1 MVSEPS
7 NFSLLRSLVRNLR
20 DRMSRVPLR
29 PLLTT
34 AFVLVTLVPLMV
46 GGGIGWQRL
55 QAAQRLDAT
64 LRVEAL
70 AANQLS
76 RLQLEVGSQQRS
88 LDRVIGDAAVL
99 DPAVSPNSLREVIDL
114 YGDDLVAL
122 AILSSDGTL
131 AVSSDG
137 SMDERI
143 DGLVLDPE
151 QDGTAMGRLRE
162 RAGRPVHQLVNRVIE
177 DGRVTGWVLAE
188 YETTSLQRVIRDY
201 TALLSTGETLL
212 VGSERSDQVDLLLDS
227 RSAER
232 GTMWPGIAETR
243 TPVARAA
250 AGRSA
255 TSFGLSDHRG
265 IEVVA
270 ATQFLSETNW
280 GIVVQQD
287 VDEALAASEDFRV
300 ALLVGLGL
308 GLALVLMIG
317 WWLGRRV
324 TKPLLALR
332 DVANAVAEGDLSQ
345 RARVHANDEIGELSR
360 AFNVMTNEL
369 VANAEREARR
379 TVALENSNQR
389 LVETETRTQT
399 ILETAAE
406 GIIETDRLGVVTAVN
421 AAAEQLFSCDAH
433 QLVGE
438 SVNELFV
445 MPPADVLGHSFM
457 AAEASGGG
465 GLEVSIRRFDGQV
478 APTHLTVSRLSVD
491 NEVAYTGLIRDISE
505 RVAFERELEYQANH
519 DALTGLPNRNVLSEE
534 LDRALIRSA
543 ESLSPLALLFLDLD
557 RFKQVNDTLGHQAG
571 DDLLCQ
577 VTSRSRNALRP
588 SDLLSRFGGDEFVIL
603 AEGLRGEED
612 ALALGERVRVALDEP
627 FDIAGQEVFTSV
639 SVGIVV
645 ASGGNL
651 NAEELLA
658 DADNAMYRAKETGRN
673 RIEIF
678 DAGMREEVAQSHD
691 LDMALR
697 KATGNDELRF
707 AYQPVIDVDTGQVA
721 FVEALARWDRPGYGP
736 VAPDQFIEMAE
747 QSGLISTL
755 GPKLLRM
762 AVEQLQEWNTVHEAA
777 PLSMS
782 VNVSSQQLTKL
793 DFVDELKKLL
803 DESGIDPTSLILE
816 MTETAVVR
824 DLDVVRENLEGSRR
838 LGVVVAV
845 DDFGSGYS
853 SLGYLQ
859 ELPLDV
865 LKMDRMLVDGIEEK
879 NDTSIVD
886 MVVTM
891 CRSLGVTI
899 VAEGVET
906 APQFEKLREIGC
918 EQIQGYV
925 IARPLDPSELENLV
939 WDGQSKAN
947 LLPEGVDTRAKQR

>member
-1 MVSEPS
+1 MFERSELL
-7 NFSLLRSLVRNLR
+7 LLRTAL
-20 DRMSRVPLR
+20 DRVSRLPLR
-29 PLLTT
+29 PLLTS
-34 AFVLVTLVPLMV
+34 AFFLLTFVPLMV

-55 QAAQRLDAT
+55 QEAQKLDAT
-64 LRVEAL
+64 QRIEAL

-76 RLQLEVGSQQRS
+76 RLQIELGAQERAFGR
-88 LDRVIGDAAVL
+88 VL
-99 DPAVSPNSLREVIDL
+99 DDPSLTDPALVANDLREVIDL
-114 YGDDLVAL
+114 YGDELVSL
-122 AILSSDGTL
+122 TLFQVDGKLRVSTDSSM
-131 AVSSDG
+131 AA
-137 SMDERI
+137 RI
-143 DGLVLDPE
+143 DGLDFRLD
-151 QDGTAMGRLRE
+151 DDSGRAAQAIGRIRD
-162 RAGRPVHQLVNRVIE
+162 RAGRPVHQIVDRVIV
-177 DGRVTGWVLAE
+177 GGQVVGWLLAE
-188 YETTSLQRVIRDY
+188 YETAPFRKIINDY
-201 TALLSTGETLL
+201 TALAGTGETLL
-212 VGSERSDQVDLLLDS
+212 VEPTAEGSVALLFDSRTSER
-227 RSAER
+227 
-232 GTMWPGIAETR
+232 GETWSGFSQS
-243 TPVARAA
+243 TSPVARAA
-250 AGRSA
+250 DGRA
-255 TSFGLSDHRG
+255 TTSFGLEDHRG

-270 ATQFLSETNW
+270 STQSLGESNW
-280 GIVVQQD
+280 GVVVQQD
-287 VDEALAASEDFRV
+287 IGEALDVSEDFRL

-308 GLALVLMIG
+308 GLALILIIG
-317 WWLGRRV
+317 WWVGQRV
-324 TKPLLALR
+324 TRPLAELR
-332 DVANAVAEGDLSQ
+332 DVANAVAAGDLSQ
-345 RARVHANDEIGELSR
+345 RAKVHRDDEIGQLSR

-369 VANAEREARR
+369 VANAEQEASR
-379 TVALENSNQR
+379 TVALEHSNQR

-406 GIIETDRLGVVTAVN
+406 GIIETDRLGVVTSVN
-421 AAAEQLFSCDAH
+421 AAAEQIFGGDARK
-433 QLVGE
+433 LVGE
-438 SVNELFV
+438 SVNEFLV
-445 MPPADVLGHSFM
+445 MPPSSVLGHAFM
-457 AAEASGGG
+457 AAEEVGGS
-465 GLEVSIRRFDGQV
+465 GLEISVKRFDGTLV
-478 APTHLTVSRLSVD
+478 PTHLTVSRLSVD
-491 NEVAYTGLIRDISE
+491 SEVAYTGLIRDISE
-505 RVAFERELEYQANH
+505 RVAFEQELAYQANH

-534 LDRALIRSA
+534 LDRALLRSA
-543 ESLSPLALLFLDLD
+543 ETLAPLALLFLDLD

-577 VTSRSRNALRP
+577 VTSRSRIALRP

-603 AEGLRGEED
+603 AEGLRGEAD
-612 ALALGERVRVALDEP
+612 ALALGERVREALDEP
-627 FDIAGQEVFTSV
+627 FIIGGQEVFTSV

-645 ASGGNL
+645 ASGVDL

-707 AYQPVIDVDTGQVA
+707 AYQPVIDVDTGEVA

-747 QSGLISTL
+747 QSGLISKL

-762 AVEQLQEWNTVHEAA
+762 AVEQLRVWNTDHSDA

-793 DFVDELKKLL
+793 DFVDELKVLL
-803 DESGIDPTSLILE
+803 DESGIDPSSLILE

-824 DLDVVRENLEGSRR
+824 DLDIVRDNLEGSRR

-865 LKMDRMLVDGIEEK
+865 LKMDRMLVDGIEHK
-879 NDTSIVD
+879 TDTSIVD

-891 CRSLGVTI
+891 CSSLGVTI

-925 IARPLDPSELENLV
+925 IARPMDPEQLEETV
-939 WDGQSKAN
+939 WDGRAKAN
-947 LLPEGVDTRAKQR
+947 LLPEGISVRAKQR

>member
-1 MVSEPS
+1 MSTRPS
-7 NFSLLRSLVRNLR
+7 FSLLRTARE
-20 DRMSRVPLR
+20 RMTQVPLR
-29 PLLTT
+29 PLLTS
-34 AFVLVTLVPLMV
+34 AFVLLTFVPLLV

-55 QAAQRLDAT
+55 QSAQKLDAT
-64 LRVEAL
+64 QRVEAL
-70 AANQLS
+70 AASQAS
-76 RLQLEVGSQQRS
+76 RLQIELGAQERS
-88 LDRVIGDAAVL
+88 FGRVL
-99 DPAVSPNSLREVIDL
+99 DDSMVADPAPTSNQLRELIDL
-114 YGDDLVAL
+114 FGNGLVSLTSFDSTGTLRVSTDASTSDRIDDLAF
-122 AILSSDGTL
+122 GTT
-131 AVSSDG
+131 AATQTG
-137 SMDERI
+137 RI
-143 DGLVLDPE
+143 RD
-151 QDGTAMGRLRE
+151 
-162 RAGRPVHQLVNRVIE
+162 RADRPVHQLVERIIV
-177 DGRVTGWVLAE
+177 DGEVAGWLVAE
-188 YETTSLQRVIRDY
+188 YETSAFRAIVDDF
-201 TALLSTGETLL
+201 TALGTTGETLL
-212 VGSERSDQVDLLLDS
+212 VQTSPDGEVSLLFDS
-227 RSAER
+227 RSAFR
-232 GTMWPGIAETR
+232 GDRWPGITGAT
-243 TPVARAA
+243 TPIARAA
-250 AGRSA
+250 AGRTVS
-255 TSFGLSDHRG
+255 SFGLPDHRG
-265 IEVVA
+265 VDVVA
-270 ATQFLSETNW
+270 TTQHLDATGW
-280 GIVVQQD
+280 GVVVQQD
-287 VDEALAASEDFRV
+287 VEEALAASEDFRL
-300 ALLVGLGL
+300 ALLVGLILGL
-308 GLALVLMIG
+308 GLVAILG
-317 WWLGRRV
+317 WWVGRRV
-324 TKPLLALR
+324 TRPLTELR

-345 RARVHANDEIGELSR
+345 RAHVHFNDEVGQLSR

-369 VANAEREARR
+369 VANAEREASR
-379 TVALENSNQR
+379 TVALEHSNQR

-406 GIIETDRLGVVTAVN
+406 GIIETDRLGVITAVN
-421 AAAEQLFSCDAH
+421 AAAEQIFACTAA

-438 SVNELFV
+438 SVNELLV
-445 MPPADVLGHSFM
+445 VPPSSVLGHAFV
-457 AAEASGGG
+457 AAEQVGGG
-465 GLEVSIRRFDGQV
+465 GLEVSIRRFDGELV
-478 APTHLTVSRLSVD
+478 PTHLTVSRLSVD
-491 NEVAYTGLIRDISE
+491 SEVAYTGLIRDISE

-519 DALTGLPNRNVLSEE
+519 DALTGLPNRNVLADE
-534 LDRALIRSA
+534 LDRALLRSA
-543 ESLSPLALLFLDLD
+543 ENLAPLALLFLDLD

-588 SDLLSRFGGDEFVIL
+588 TDLLSRFGGDEFVIL

-612 ALALGERVRVALDEP
+612 ALALGERVREALDEP
-627 FDIAGQEVFTSV
+627 FTIGGEEVFTSV

-645 ASGGNL
+645 ASGGDL

-673 RIEIF
+673 RIEVF

-747 QSGLISTL
+747 QSGLISKL

-762 AVEQLQEWNTVHEAA
+762 AVEQLSIWNSDHAAA

-782 VNVSSQQLTKL
+782 VNVSSQQLTQT
-793 DFVDELKKLL
+793 DFVPQLKSLL
-803 DESGIDPTSLILE
+803 DESGIDPASLILE

-824 DLDVVRENLEGSRR
+824 DLDVVRENLEASRR

-859 ELPLDV
+859 ELPVDV
-865 LKMDRMLVDGIEEK
+865 LKMDRMLVDGIEDK
-879 NDTSIVD
+879 SDTSIVD

-891 CRSLGVTI
+891 CSSLGVTI

-925 IARPLDPSELENLV
+925 IAKPMDPDVLEEAV
-939 WDGQSKAN
+939 WDGETKAN
-947 LLPEGVDTRAKQR
+947 LLPEGIEVRSKQR

>member
-1 MVSEPS
+1 MFERSELL
-7 NFSLLRSLVRNLR
+7 LLRTAL
-20 DRMSRVPLR
+20 DRVSRLPLR
-29 PLLTT
+29 PLLTS
-34 AFVLVTLVPLMV
+34 AFFLLTFVPLMV

-55 QAAQRLDAT
+55 QEAQKLDAT
-64 LRVEAL
+64 QRIEAL

-76 RLQLEVGSQQRS
+76 RLQIELGAQERAFGR
-88 LDRVIGDAAVL
+88 VL
-99 DPAVSPNSLREVIDL
+99 DDPSLTDPALVANDLREVIDL
-114 YGDDLVAL
+114 YGDELVSL
-122 AILSSDGTL
+122 TLFQVDGKLRVSTDSSM
-131 AVSSDG
+131 AA
-137 SMDERI
+137 RI
-143 DGLVLDPE
+143 DGLDFRLD
-151 QDGTAMGRLRE
+151 DDSGRAQAIGRIRD
-162 RAGRPVHQLVNRVIE
+162 RAGRPVHQIVDRVIV
-177 DGRVTGWVLAE
+177 GGQVVGWLLAE
-188 YETTSLQRVIRDY
+188 YETAPFRKIINDY
-201 TALLSTGETLL
+201 TALAGTGETLL
-212 VGSERSDQVDLLLDS
+212 VEPTAEGSVALLFDSRTSER
-227 RSAER
+227 
-232 GTMWPGIAETR
+232 GETWSGFSQS
-243 TPVARAA
+243 TSPVARAA
-250 AGRSA
+250 DGRA
-255 TSFGLSDHRG
+255 TTSFGLEDHRG

-270 ATQFLSETNW
+270 STQSLGESNW
-280 GIVVQQD
+280 GVVVQQD
-287 VDEALAASEDFRV
+287 IGEALDVSEDFRL

-308 GLALVLMIG
+308 GLALILIIG
-317 WWLGRRV
+317 WWVGQRV
-324 TKPLLALR
+324 TRPLAELR
-332 DVANAVAEGDLSQ
+332 DVANAVAAGDLSQ
-345 RARVHANDEIGELSR
+345 RAKVHRDDEIGQLSR

-369 VANAEREARR
+369 VANAEQEASR
-379 TVALENSNQR
+379 TVALEHSNQR

-406 GIIETDRLGVVTAVN
+406 GIIETDRLGVVTSVN
-421 AAAEQLFSCDAH
+421 AAAEQIFGGDARK
-433 QLVGE
+433 LVGE
-438 SVNELFV
+438 SVNEFLV
-445 MPPADVLGHSFM
+445 MPPSSVLGHAFM
-457 AAEASGGG
+457 AAEEVGGS
-465 GLEVSIRRFDGQV
+465 GLEISVKRFDGTLV
-478 APTHLTVSRLSVD
+478 PTHLTVSRLSVD
-491 NEVAYTGLIRDISE
+491 SEVAYTGLIRDISE
-505 RVAFERELEYQANH
+505 RVAFEQELAYQANH

-534 LDRALIRSA
+534 LDRALLRSA
-543 ESLSPLALLFLDLD
+543 ETLAPLALLFLDLD

-577 VTSRSRNALRP
+577 VTSRSRIALRP

-603 AEGLRGEED
+603 AEGLRGEAD
-612 ALALGERVRVALDEP
+612 ALALGERVREALDEP
-627 FDIAGQEVFTSV
+627 FIIGGQEVFTSV

-645 ASGGNL
+645 ASGVDL

-707 AYQPVIDVDTGQVA
+707 AYQPVIDVDTGEVA

-747 QSGLISTL
+747 QSGLISKL

-762 AVEQLQEWNTVHEAA
+762 AVEQLRVWNTDHSDA

-793 DFVDELKKLL
+793 DFVDELKVLL
-803 DESGIDPTSLILE
+803 DESGIDPSSLILE

-824 DLDVVRENLEGSRR
+824 DLDIVRDNLEGSRR

-865 LKMDRMLVDGIEEK
+865 LKMDRMLVDGIEHK
-879 NDTSIVD
+879 TDTSIVD

-891 CRSLGVTI
+891 CSSLGVTI

-925 IARPLDPSELENLV
+925 IARPMDPEQLEETV
-939 WDGQSKAN
+939 WDGRAKAN
-947 LLPEGVDTRAKQR
+947 LLPEGISVRAKQR